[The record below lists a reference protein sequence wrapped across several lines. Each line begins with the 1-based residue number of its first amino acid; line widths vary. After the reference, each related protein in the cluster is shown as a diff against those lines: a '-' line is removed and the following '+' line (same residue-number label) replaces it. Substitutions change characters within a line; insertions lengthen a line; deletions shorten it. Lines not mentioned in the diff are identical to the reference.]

1 VDVGAIINIA
11 DQVEPRDKF
20 QGVIGITFNSE
31 IKSMID
37 SDRDGINNRIDL
49 ESNTPRGYPV
59 DSRGIALDT
68 DADGVPDGIDK
79 EPKTPFGVRVNAF
92 GVGIDSDEDG
102 IYDGIDMEPNTPKG
116 ALVDKFGVALDDDK
130 DGVPNGLD
138 IEPNTPL
145 GVIVNKN
152 GVTLDDDKDGVPNG
166 LDKEP
171 DTPIGAKVDKDG
183 ISIDTDND
191 GVPDGIDLEPN
202 TPKGILVDKSGRALI
217 RQEYSLLREGLVRL
231 NSISFAPGSS
241 VISVESYSII
251 DEIGRLLRKYPSLK
265 IQIGGHTDNTGD
277 KETNYRISRDR
288 ALAVRYYLNTH
299 FPDIQKDRLIAIGFG
314 PDKPI
319 ASNATNE
326 GRNKNRRVEFVVI
339 NQEELLNL
347 KP

>member
-1 VDVGAIINIA
+1 
-11 DQVEPRDKF
+11 
-20 QGVIGITFNSE
+20 
-31 IKSMID
+31 
-37 SDRDGINNRIDL
+37 
-49 ESNTPRGYPV
+49 
-59 DSRGIALDT
+59 
-68 DADGVPDGIDK
+68 
-79 EPKTPFGVRVNAF
+79 
-92 GVGIDSDEDG
+92 
-102 IYDGIDMEPNTPKG
+102 
-116 ALVDKFGVALDDDK
+116 
-130 DGVPNGLD
+130 
-138 IEPNTPL
+138 
-145 GVIVNKN
+145 
-152 GVTLDDDKDGVPNG
+152 
-166 LDKEP
+166 
-171 DTPIGAKVDKDG
+171 
-183 ISIDTDND
+183 
-191 GVPDGIDLEPN
+191 
-202 TPKGILVDKSGRALI
+202 VDKSGRALI

-288 ALAVRYYLNTH
+288 ALAVRDYLYTN